1 MEFQKVIDSRQS
13 VRNFNGKQV
22 SEDLLREMVVA
33 AQAAP
38 SWKNTQTSRYYLI
51 SSPEAVASFRDK
63 VLPEFNQ
70 NSTSGATA
78 YVVTTYKKNIAGFNK
93 ATGEADNEVG
103 NGWGA
108 YDLGLHDM
116 LLCAKAT
123 DLGLDTLIMGLRDSS
138 VVADICGI
146 PEDEQVM
153 SIIGVGYRAE
163 NVTAKPPRKDI
174 DAIAKFL

>member
-1 MEFQKVIDSRQS
+1 MEFQQVIDARQS
-13 VRNFNGKQV
+13 VRSFNGKQV
-22 SEDLLREMVVA
+22 SNDILREMVSA

-38 SWKNTQTSRYYLI
+38 SWKNTQTSRYYVI
-51 SSPEAVASFRDK
+51 SSPELVADFREK
-63 VLPEFNQ
+63 VLPSFNQ
-70 NSTSGATA
+70 NSTAGATA
-78 YVVTTYKKNIAGFNK
+78 YVVTTYRKNISGFNK

-123 DLGLDTLIMGLRDSS
+123 ELGVDTLIMGLRDADL
-138 VVADICGI
+138 VADICGI

-153 SIIGVGYRAE
+153 CIIAVGYRGE
-163 NVTAKPPRKDI
+163 SVSAKPPRKAVD
-174 DAIAKFL
+174 DIAKFL